1 MQTHFPIIFIVFFFI
16 WIDAN
21 TSWGANRAV
30 NFANTSWGA
39 KKEGERAIIVANVG
53 IK

>member
-1 MQTHFPIIFIVFFFI
+1 LF

-21 TSWGANRAV
+21 TSWGANRAMNLENV
-30 NFANTSWGA
+30 KIERR
-39 KKEGERAIIVANVG
+39 KKEGEWAIIVANVG